1 MWNGKHMTIHLIAE
15 LIKKTLYKMSQHFP
29 TYRSF
34 GENVEVELDLSSYAT
49 KTDLKIVTH
58 VDVSTLEL
66 KSNLASLKVE
76 VDKLD
81 INKLVPILVDLAKLS
96 DVVKTDIV
104 KKTVYNKLVA
114 KVNIIDTSGFVLKTK
129 YDTY

>member
-34 GENVEVELDLSSYAT
+34 GENVKVELDLSSYAT

-129 YDTY
+129 YDTD